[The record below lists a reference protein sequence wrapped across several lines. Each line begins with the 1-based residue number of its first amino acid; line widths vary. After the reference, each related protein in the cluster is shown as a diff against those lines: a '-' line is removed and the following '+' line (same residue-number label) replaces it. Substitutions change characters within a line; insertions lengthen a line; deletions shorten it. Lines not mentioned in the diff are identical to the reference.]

1 MSTSNRTSIG
11 LRRRG
16 GDCGC
21 GGDESAP
28 VTGGGSYEKGAVAFG
43 RGYSVL
49 GAIIGVIIAIICIF
63 LGVSKLHDPHTSTA
77 TATVTK
83 VTSCVTSAQGGADAG
98 ISYNCVVDA
107 TYPVGGKAYKV
118 TGLTV
123 DQSAPLQVGSTFTIH
138 YDPSNP
144 QSAVYELSP
153 RGTGWALIGFGLL
166 LGGITTG
173 IAVMT
178 FESKDFAAG
187 YGTVEGVSMVAR
199 AL

>member
-1 MSTSNRTSIG
+1 MSTSTYTTGG
-11 LRRRG
+11 LHRRG
-16 GDCGC
+16 GGCGC
-21 GGDESAP
+21 GGDEGAP
-28 VTGGGSYEKGAVAFG
+28 VTGGGGGGYKKGAATFG
-43 RGYSVL
+43 RVYSVI
-49 GAIIGVIIAIICIF
+49 GAITGVIIAIICIF

-83 VTSCVTSAQGGADAG
+83 VTSCVQSSQNGATS
-98 ISYNCVVDA
+98 YTCVVDA
-107 TYPVGGKAYKV
+107 TYPVGGDKYPA

-123 DQSAPLQVGSTFTIH
+123 EQSSQLQVGSTFTLH

-178 FESKDFAAG
+178 FKSKVFAAE
-187 YGTVEGVSMVAR
+187 YGTVEGVSMIASSF
-199 AL
+199 